1 MSSTIQPQFKRYF
14 LELAY
19 NGTDF
24 HGWQMQDNAPSI
36 QQEITEKLGV
46 ILQTE
51 ISLTGCGRTDAGV
64 HASQFFAHF
73 DAEELPLEIDLLV
86 YKLNTMLPDSI
97 AIYGIH
103 PVQNEAHARFD
114 AIKRS
119 YQYCI
124 TTRKDPFNA
133 DRAYKFNVPLDL
145 IAMNKACE
153 LLLGEKDFGCFCKA
167 NADNHTDICTVH
179 YANWEQNEHMITFN
193 ITANRFLRNMVR
205 AIVGTLLDVGQGR
218 TTLPEFERIIASKD
232 RSEAGRSVPA
242 HGLFLSRVEY
252 PNNTF
257 LNHNPIV

>member
-1 MSSTIQPQFKRYF
+1 VARYF

-36 QQEITEKLGV
+36 QQEISEKLGT
-46 ILQTE
+46 ILQAE
-51 ISLTGCGRTDAGV
+51 IPVTGCGRTDAGV

-73 DAEELPLEIDLLV
+73 DTDKLTMDTGLFV
-86 YKLNTMLPDSI
+86 HKLNTMLPDSI
-97 AIYGIH
+97 AIYNIQQ
-103 PVQNEAHARFD
+103 VQNDAHARFD

-119 YQYCI
+119 YQYFI
-124 TTRKDPFNA
+124 STRKNPFNSN
-133 DRAYKFNVPLDL
+133 RSYQFNVALD
-145 IAMNKACE
+145 INAMNKACE

-179 YANWEQNEHMITFN
+179 HANWEQNEHMITFN

-218 TTLPEFERIIASKD
+218 TTLEEFELILASKD

-252 PNNTF
+252 PINTF
-257 LNHNPIV
+257 LKTE

>member
-1 MSSTIQPQFKRYF
+1 MARYF

-36 QQEITEKLGV
+36 QQEISEKLGT
-46 ILQTE
+46 ILQAE
-51 ISLTGCGRTDAGV
+51 IPVTGCGRTDAGV

-73 DAEELPLEIDLLV
+73 DTDKLTMDTGLFV
-86 YKLNTMLPDSI
+86 HKLNTMLPDSI
-97 AIYGIH
+97 AIYNIQQ
-103 PVQNEAHARFD
+103 VQNDAHARFD

-119 YQYCI
+119 YQYFI
-124 TTRKDPFNA
+124 STRKNPFNSN
-133 DRAYKFNVPLDL
+133 RSYQFNVALD
-145 IAMNKACE
+145 INAMNKACE

-179 YANWEQNEHMITFN
+179 HANWEQNEHMITFN

-218 TTLPEFERIIASKD
+218 TTLEEFELILASKD

-252 PNNTF
+252 PINTF
-257 LNHNPIV
+257 LKTE

>member
-1 MSSTIQPQFKRYF
+1 MARYF

-36 QQEITEKLGV
+36 QQEISEKLET
-46 ILQTE
+46 ILQSE
-51 ISLTGCGRTDAGV
+51 IPVTGCGRTDAGV

-73 DAEELPLEIDLLV
+73 DTDKLTMDTGLFV
-86 YKLNTMLPDSI
+86 HKLNTMLPDSI
-97 AIYGIH
+97 AIYNIQQ
-103 PVQNEAHARFD
+103 VQNDAHARFD

-119 YQYCI
+119 YQYFI
-124 TTRKDPFNA
+124 STRKNPFNS
-133 DRAYKFNVPLDL
+133 DRSYQFNVALD
-145 IAMNKACE
+145 INAMNKACE

-179 YANWEQNEHMITFN
+179 HANWEQNEHMITFN

-218 TTLPEFERIIASKD
+218 TTLEEFELILASKD

-252 PNNTF
+252 PINTF
-257 LNHNPIV
+257 LKAE